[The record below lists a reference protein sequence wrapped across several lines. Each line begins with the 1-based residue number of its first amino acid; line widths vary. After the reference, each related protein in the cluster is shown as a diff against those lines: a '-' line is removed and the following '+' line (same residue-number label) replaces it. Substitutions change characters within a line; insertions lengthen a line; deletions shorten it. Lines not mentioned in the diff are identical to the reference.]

1 MTRIMPPAE
10 LASYFIAERQ
20 GGFFLVAL
28 ALVSLGFAAAL
39 WANRSAFLAMAWPLV
54 VLGSLQLVIGL
65 VVALRTPAQVASL
78 EQGLRASSATTVT
91 AEIQRMK
98 RVNTN
103 FRVVKLVEVSVIV
116 VGLLLVLGF
125 PHPGTW
131 PSVGLGLLV
140 EAALLLAFDAFAHQR
155 ALVYTRWLQGL
166 GS

>member
-1 MTRIMPPAE
+1 MPPPE
-10 LASYFIAERQ
+10 LATYFTAERH

-28 ALVSLGFAAAL
+28 ALVSFGFAATL
-39 WANRSAFLAMAWPLV
+39 WANRSAFAAMAWPLV
-54 VLGSLQLVIGL
+54 ALGSLQLIIGL

-78 EQGLRASSATTVT
+78 EQGLRTSSATTVP
-91 AEIQRMK
+91 AEIRRMEK
-98 RVNTN
+98 VNTN
-103 FRVVKLVEVSVIV
+103 FRVVKVVEVSVIV
-116 VGLLLVLGF
+116 VGLVLVLGL

-140 EAALLLAFDAFAHQR
+140 EAAVLLAFDAFAHQR

>member
-1 MTRIMPPAE
+1 VPPTE
-10 LASYFIAERQ
+10 LATYFIAERQ

-28 ALVSLGFAAAL
+28 ALVSLGFAAVL
-39 WANRSAFLAMAWPLV
+39 WANRSAFVAMAWPLV

-78 EQGLRASSATTVT
+78 EQGLRASRATTVA

-98 RVNTN
+98 RVETN
-103 FRVVKLVEVSVIV
+103 FRVVKVVEASVIV
-116 VGLLLVLGF
+116 VGLLLALGL

-140 EAALLLAFDAFAHQR
+140 EAAVLLAFDAFAHQR

-166 GS
+166 GW

>member
-1 MTRIMPPAE
+1 MPPPE
-10 LASYFIAERQ
+10 LTAYFTAERH
-20 GGFFLVAL
+20 GGFFLVVL
-28 ALVSLGFAAAL
+28 ALVSFGFAAAL
-39 WANRSAFLAMAWPLV
+39 WANRSAFAAMAWPLV

-78 EQGLRASSATTVT
+78 EQGLRASSATTVV

-98 RVNTN
+98 KVTTN
-103 FRVVKLVEVSVIV
+103 FRVVKVVEAAVIV
-116 VGLLLVLGF
+116 VGLLLVLGL

-140 EAALLLAFDAFAHQR
+140 EAAVLLAFDAFAHQR
-155 ALVYTRWLQGL
+155 ALVYARWLQGL

>member
-1 MTRIMPPAE
+1 MPPAE
-10 LASYFIAERQ
+10 LAAYFTTERQ

-28 ALVSLGFAAAL
+28 ALVSFGFAATL
-39 WANRSAFLAMAWPLV
+39 WANRSAFAAMAWPLV
-54 VLGSLQLVIGL
+54 ALGSLQLIIGL

-78 EQGLRASSATTVT
+78 EQGLRTSSATTVA

-98 RVNTN
+98 KVNTN
-103 FRVVKLVEVSVIV
+103 FRVVKVVEASLIVI
-116 VGLLLVLGF
+116 GLLLVLGL

-131 PSVGLGLLV
+131 PSIGLGLLV
-140 EAALLLAFDAFAHQR
+140 EAAVLLAFDAFAHHR

>member
-1 MTRIMPPAE
+1 MPPTE
-10 LASYFIAERQ
+10 LATYFIAERQ

-28 ALVSLGFAAAL
+28 ALVSLGFAAVL
-39 WANRSAFLAMAWPLV
+39 WANRSAFVAMAWPLV

-78 EQGLRASSATTVT
+78 EQGLRASRATTVA

-98 RVNTN
+98 RVETN
-103 FRVVKLVEVSVIV
+103 FRVVKVVEASVIV
-116 VGLLLVLGF
+116 VGLLLALGL

-140 EAALLLAFDAFAHQR
+140 EAAVLLAFDAFAHQR

-166 GS
+166 GW